1 MIASSKDISN
11 KEYKIRRKQQDQN
24 CTLETTKAR
33 WCSQRVVLKLRELII
48 SIKYFLHRLRHSR
61 GDGFPSLS
69 LTVSGRRGRA
79 IDGPAPA
86 KPVRPPRSGRLRGG
100 PPDVARCQLPGNLR
114 DARPPMRG
122 RQPACKNA
130 IPQPWP
136 GTRSP
141 LSREGSRPST
151 PNPRT
156 ELIVI

>member
-1 MIASSKDISN
+1 M
-11 KEYKIRRKQQDQN
+11 
-24 CTLETTKAR
+24 L
-33 WCSQRVVLKLRELII
+33 SQRVVLKLRELII

-122 RQPACKNA
+122 RQPACNNA

-141 LSREGSRPST
+141 LSREGSRPSIPQLKSENRIDPDLT
-151 PNPRT
+151 RNIFEKKGIENTSASYIKHETTRMQCF
-156 ELIVI
+156 